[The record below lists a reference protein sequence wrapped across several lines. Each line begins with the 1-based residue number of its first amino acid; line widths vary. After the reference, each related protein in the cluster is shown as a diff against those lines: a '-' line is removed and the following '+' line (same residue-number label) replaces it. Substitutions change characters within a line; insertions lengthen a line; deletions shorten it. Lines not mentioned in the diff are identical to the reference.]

1 VIDYDR
7 AGVAATYRVARAL
20 SEEAVRFWTDAIR
33 DAVGAT
39 PVRVAADIGAGTGR
53 FTRVLA
59 AALDATIVAVEPSDR
74 MVAEREPVRA
84 AFVRGLAEALPL
96 RARSVDLAM
105 LSMVYHQLPAA
116 ADAAVEV
123 ARVLGPGGLALV
135 RTPTLDTLPDWLHC
149 FPEALAID
157 RGRMPTP
164 DAVVGT
170 FRSAG
175 MALRRHSV
183 VHQPIAANGAEHVA
197 RIRTRAFST
206 LGMIS
211 DEAFRRGLAAW
222 EAHVAAGPPD
232 GPVREPLDF
241 FVFERRG

>member
-1 VIDYDR
+1 
-7 AGVAATYRVARAL
+7 
-20 SEEAVRFWTDAIR
+20 
-33 DAVGAT
+33 
-39 PVRVAADIGAGTGR
+39 
-53 FTRVLA
+53 
-59 AALDATIVAVEPSDR
+59 
-74 MVAEREPVRA
+74 
-84 AFVRGLAEALPL
+84 
-96 RARSVDLAM
+96 
-105 LSMVYHQLPAA
+105 
-116 ADAAVEV
+116 
-123 ARVLGPGGLALV
+123 V